1 MIHRIASEVYR
12 EIREYGRLTAE
23 EVAKDLGR
31 DRQTVM
37 RWESETNSQLPRP
50 EQEKILIKKAKL
62 TRVAFG
68 QIMCKVLTGF
78 VGRLFSI
85 GPPEPYRPSQP
96 LLGATEHYF
105 KHRDDL
111 SPEAQED
118 VEDLLSLGRSLDAD
132 TERACRLL
140 AKQVVRR
147 IEQDLARRSAA
158 TKSP

>member
-12 EIREYGRLTAE
+12 EIREYGRISAT
-23 EVAKDLGR
+23 EVAKGIGR

-37 RWESETNSQLPRP
+37 RWESDTSSQLPKA
-50 EQEKILIKKAKL
+50 EQEKVLIQKTGL
-62 TRVAFG
+62 SRVAFG
-68 QIMCKVLTGF
+68 QIMCKVLTDF
-78 VGRLFSI
+78 VGRLFTM

-96 LLGATEHYF
+96 LLGATEHFF
-105 KHRDDL
+105 KHRDVL

-132 TERACRLL
+132 TERACRTL

-147 IEQDLARRSAA
+147 IEQDLAGRQGS
-158 TKSP
+158 SP